1 MLDESFE
8 ILLQFLIRTIRE
20 NNVRNNS
27 PTNDKVVIDLNEYAV
42 YLGKDIKYL
51 NFDALF
57 EEVNEDLHVLMSF
70 SIEYEFDHGE
80 SYGKLKLIDNYVGNI
95 YKENFIVQFTETFTK
110 LFVS

>member
-1 MLDESFE
+1 MLDESFG

-20 NNVRNNS
+20 NNACNNS

-51 NFDALF
+51 NFDAFF

-80 SYGKLKLIDNYVGNI
+80 SYGKFKLIDSYVGKSI
-95 YKENFIVQFTETFTK
+95 KKTL
-110 LFVS
+110 LFNSPKHSQSYS